1 MSIGG
6 HAGRAKRGYGRWRAW
21 PARAFVTAA
30 VLTAVTFMAGCAAL
44 GASSPTASSSA
55 TSSSGPA
62 GGQDAAPASAAASAG
77 SGSAGPAAA
86 ATVTRHPSPPPGKG
100 TPAPAGSANTSLPA
114 RGTPATAGSVV
125 NSTHSPTDP
134 AAPKPPPSGA
144 AGQASGN
151 QRLVTFVNQMSQ
163 TIWVAAAPNA
173 STPLAA
179 TGWVLPAGQSIT
191 ITTPNNLNTRF
202 WGRTGCSF
210 NSAGV
215 GHCETGD
222 CGGLL
227 QCKGWGT
234 IPATL
239 AEVNFDAWQGMDFYD
254 VSMVD
259 GSNLPMYINI
269 TKSSGG
275 TKDKISPNGCVVT
288 GCTKPVNCPST
299 LDVKAGSAVV
309 GCISACARLG
319 GDQYCCRGQW
329 SARSACDPAKWPV
342 DYAEVFKSAEPYAYS
357 YVDDD
362 ATSVFTCSGV
372 CDYRITFGITH

>member
-1 MSIGG
+1 
-6 HAGRAKRGYGRWRAW
+6 
-21 PARAFVTAA
+21 
-30 VLTAVTFMAGCAAL
+30 
-44 GASSPTASSSA
+44 
-55 TSSSGPA
+55 
-62 GGQDAAPASAAASAG
+62 
-77 SGSAGPAAA
+77 
-86 ATVTRHPSPPPGKG
+86 
-100 TPAPAGSANTSLPA
+100 
-114 RGTPATAGSVV
+114 
-125 NSTHSPTDP
+125 
-134 AAPKPPPSGA
+134 
-144 AGQASGN
+144 
-151 QRLVTFVNQMSQ
+151 VTFVNQMPQ

-173 STPLAA
+173 NTPLAA
-179 TGWVLPAGQSIT
+179 TGWVLSPGQSVT

-210 NSAGV
+210 NRAGV
-215 GHCETGD
+215 GHCQTGD
-222 CGGLL
+222 CGGLF

-239 AEVNFDAWQGMDFYD
+239 AEVNFDAWQGLDFYD

-275 TKDKISPNGCVVT
+275 TKDKISPNGCVAA
-288 GCTKPVNCPST
+288 GCTKPVNCPSA

-309 GCISACARLG
+309 GCVSACARLG

-362 ATSVFTCSGV
+362 AASVFTCSGV
-372 CDYRITFGITH
+372 CDYRITFGISH